1 MINKISNKYLYNND
15 LLYRCNTLSKGF
27 IFLLNDTKKYF
38 DENYNISYKKS
49 NITKDFEMFGYE
61 EVEKSQQLYFF
72 KHLYLFFEINEDFN
86 IYDKYSCI
94 LSSIAVYVKNPID
107 YIVAILNRNNGSDS
121 IIKSL
126 KSKRFQNLYSYQ
138 FEKNNNKTNI
148 DYVLQINENSFSSDK
163 KYLYNNLIQVLDKYN
178 GENIFNVINIICE
191 LYLKEKQSKEELPNA
206 TTSTSNNII
215 ETGKDSSLKQEAID
229 SFNSDVSNKSNENT
243 KDSVLN
249 KFFNPMESYIS
260 DAYDKYLYLSERM
273 KYDSKDCR
281 SIKTILYLI
290 TYLLKDKNL
299 KTSEYM
305 KNIINSDIGWAVGN
319 ENNKEPSFYGNSD
332 IAKFIYG
339 YYSYM
344 TGKENPYTDLINN
357 KIVKNMDYNAMLI
370 HKYFKDNGV
379 IDLGLDNSKLKDVY
393 NLLVNFRDIV
403 KIIDAPISLTGTYDN
418 FISGIISSMMNGVST
433 MLDFSVSSIVKSLF
447 YVEMIPI
454 NKKRYSI
461 SNLYNYINF
470 IKLILENAG
479 EYQDIS
485 YIDRDEF
492 INQAYDVL
500 GINENS
506 LKRIGYFAYDRDFVE
521 KEVDDNNNLSKV
533 LYIFDNDNLFKNSDD
548 VNFLLR
554 KDLKLLYSLIQ
565 FGIQKKSVLTG
576 DINFEGKFSFGDEL
590 AVKEILS
597 YLTITEIYYIFSVY
611 GINIWTL
618 DDNLGSLTNKDILY
632 FNKNLLFIDSVYDH
646 HNTDFYNVYLNKSPN
661 KIYKELEQYDFENT
675 KYEQLI
681 TSMYNYYRKVLKYN
695 KEQLDNIIFE
705 SNNISD
711 IDDFFIRFIPSITE
725 LLKLFGQNT
734 NSIKQIANFL
744 DSILVFITEVLFRN
758 LFIKIKNA
766 INDMVTQYT
775 DELFEKLKELKI
787 SDDSEEFSYTID
799 LDFGNSKFMQSVDLI
814 IDLIEKGNFN
824 FLSIQSCFNEISSTE
839 DIYEPMEYDDLVYN
853 HGHNSISRNDFFDDT
868 NNSLDQSYIGTIE
881 KEDFNFATNDNT
893 VNNSIE
899 DTKENIIVNNNDF
912 VINNNLYDKII
923 STNSNYNSKDNIS
936 VKDNININNIIN
948 NNSNEYINYK
958 DNKKIF
964 YNKGNILIEKNN
976 GTIITVVSKNDKN
989 SLDYSYIE
997 YPEII
1002 DKELSQDEYE
1012 QLVEI
1017 RDYIDNITN
1026 KELISLNKQLNK
1038 ERNNLKQ
1045 EMSKTKP
1052 NYSVIQNINKLMQ
1065 KLTSAINDVKKEN
1078 RILTTESSKD
1088 ETVVIQNF
1096 EQNTSNSSE
1105 NIYSTLDNFFK
1116 SKKEILKE
1124 VNNIVINNDV
1134 ILTNYQI
1141 TELLK

>member
-1 MINKISNKYLYNND
+1 MANNIVYTMYMNE
-15 LLYRCNTLSKGF
+15 LLYRCNTLNKGF
-27 IFLLNDTKKYF
+27 IFLLNDNEYF
-38 DENYNISYKKS
+38 FEDYNLPYKKS
-49 NITKDFEMFGYE
+49 NIDKDIEMFGYNE
-61 EVEKSQQLYFF
+61 IDETQQLYFF
-72 KHLYLFFEINEDFN
+72 KHVYLFFDINTDFN

-107 YIVAILNRNNGSDS
+107 YIVTILNRNNGSDS

-138 FEKNNNKTNI
+138 FEQNNNKTST
-148 DYVLQINENSFSSDK
+148 DYSSQLKEDSFYFDK

-178 GENIFNVINIICE
+178 EENIFNVINIICE

-206 TTSTSNNII
+206 TISTSNNII
-215 ETGKDSSLKQEAID
+215 ETGKDSSLKQETID
-229 SFNSDVSNKSNENT
+229 SLNSDVSNKSNENT

-393 NLLVNFRDIV
+393 NLLINFRDIV
-403 KIIDAPISLTGTYDN
+403 KIIDAPISLSGTYDN
-418 FISGIISSMMNGVST
+418 FISGIISSMMNGVAT
-433 MLDFSVSSIVKSLF
+433 MLDFSVSSVVKSLF

-461 SNLYNYINF
+461 ANLYNYINF

-500 GINENS
+500 GINKNS

-521 KEVDDNNNLSKV
+521 KEADDNNNLSKI
-533 LYIFDNDNLFKNSDD
+533 LYIFDNGNLFKNSDD

-597 YLTITEIYYIFSVY
+597 YLTVTEIYYVFSIY

-618 DDNLGSLTNKDILY
+618 DDNLGSLTNKDILD

-681 TSMYNYYRKVLKYN
+681 SSMYNYYRKVLKYN

-725 LLKLFGQNT
+725 LLKLFGQNAD
-734 NSIKQIANFL
+734 SIKQIANFL

-758 LFIKIKNA
+758 LFIKIKNT
-766 INDMVTQYT
+766 INDMITQYT
-775 DELFEKLKELKI
+775 DELFEKLKELKT
-787 SDDSEEFSYTID
+787 SNSSEEISYTID

-814 IDLIEKGNFN
+814 IDLIEKGSFN

-839 DIYEPMEYDDLVYN
+839 EIYDPMEYDDLVYN
-853 HGHNSISRNDFFDDT
+853 HGHNSIGRNEFFDDT
-868 NNSLDQSYIGTIE
+868 NNSLDQSYIGAIE
-881 KEDFNFATNDNT
+881 KEPEQNISNTNEVT
-893 VNNSIE
+893 
-899 DTKENIIVNNNDF
+899 
-912 VINNNLYDKII
+912 
-923 STNSNYNSKDNIS
+923 KDNMIDTI
-936 VKDNININNIIN
+936 VDKTINT
-948 NNSNEYINYK
+948 S

-964 YNKGNILIEKNN
+964 YDKGNIFIEKND
-976 GTIITVVSKNDKN
+976 GSIITVVSKNDVNN
-989 SLDYSYIE
+989 SNFTYTE
-997 YPEII
+997 YPEIVE
-1002 DKELSQDEYE
+1002 KNLSQNEYQ
-1012 QLVEI
+1012 QLIEI

-1026 KELISLNKQLNK
+1026 KELLYLNKKLSDTK
-1038 ERNNLKQ
+1038 NNLKV
-1045 EMSKTKP
+1045 EMNKSKP
-1052 NYSVIQNINKLMQ
+1052 SYSEIQ
-1065 KLTSAINDVKKEN
+1065 KLNKTIQELTSIIDDVKKEN
-1078 RILTTESSKD
+1078 RILTTD
-1088 ETVVIQNF
+1088 ADNDTVVIKDF
-1096 EQNTSNSSE
+1096 EQDTSKPTE
-1105 NIYSTLDNFFK
+1105 NIYSTLDDYFK
-1116 SKKEILKE
+1116 NKKEILKE

-1134 ILTNYQI
+1134 VLTNYQI